1 MAIEVMLMQD
11 VKELGALGDV
21 VTVKEGYARNY
32 LLPQKLAAPVTAAT
46 RRQMVKL
53 QAAQLAEREA
63 VLRKM
68 RELAA
73 AMAGKDYSIAVKVG
87 AEGKMFGS
95 VNSADVVE
103 MLHAQGFDVE
113 KHAVQL
119 DAPIKALGA
128 CEIKVRI
135 HPEIEATIKVA
146 VVQKG

>member
-11 VKELGALGDV
+11 VKELGALGAI

-68 RELAA
+68 RELEA
-73 AMAGKDYSIAVKVG
+73 AMAGKEYTIAVKVG
-87 AEGKMFGS
+87 VEGKIFGS
-95 VNSADVVE
+95 VGAADIVE
-103 MLHAQGFDVE
+103 TLQAQGFEIE

-119 DAPIKALGA
+119 DSPIKALGA
-128 CEIKVRI
+128 HEIKIRI
-135 HPEIEATIKVA
+135 HPEVEATIKLT
-146 VVQKG
+146 VVQKD